1 MENKWSDES
10 AKTFT
15 DKFVGD
21 FGIDLCE
28 LAYVTRLIGE
38 EPDLALHGG
47 GNTSIKSS
55 VTDIF
60 GDKIPAL
67 YVKASGFNM
76 ASITPHDFVA
86 LDGEYLLSL
95 NKLHA
100 LSDEAMADEFRLH
113 QLKASKTLPSIETLM
128 HAFIPGKCIVH
139 THPSAIL
146 ALTNR
151 ENGEEALREAI
162 WLHGSIIPY
171 TKVGFDLALA
181 VAKTLEANPHASGI
195 VIMHHG
201 LVTWGPDPKTAYAK
215 TIEIVSAAKKYI
227 GSKTLKTFPAIS
239 QETTLL
245 AHERYG
251 RLAPV
256 IRGLLA
262 PQGEGAS
269 GKNAGAVLK
278 PLINDQVLSFVSF
291 PGAKNLACTS
301 PLTPDYLIRT
311 KTFPL
316 WIDRPV
322 LEDTV
327 AFREQLTKA
336 ISTYAVEYKDYV
348 FRHLKSELPHDL
360 DVLPRVVLVPG
371 IGAFCVGKSDDEA
384 SMVADITQQ
393 ALEVKQAIYET
404 GGIYEGLHEDHLF
417 DMEFR
422 SFQRAKISANITC
435 ALEGCVS
442 LVTGS
447 AGAIGTGI
455 CQGLLEAGCHVAVT
469 DLPGANLDAMVKG
482 LKEQFGNRVLGV
494 GLDVT
499 DEASV
504 IAGYAKAIGAW
515 GGVDCVIAN
524 AGIAH
529 VCALEDMN
537 LEAFRKLER
546 VNIDGTLLII
556 KEAARHFKLQN
567 RGGDII
573 LISTKNVFAP
583 GAKFG
588 AYSATKAAAHQLARI
603 ASLELAGIGV
613 RVNMVAPD
621 AVFSHGEKKS
631 GLWAEVGPDRMK
643 ARGLDE
649 AGLEDYYRT
658 RNLLKAKVTARHV
671 ANAVLFFI
679 THQTPTTGAT
689 IPVDGG
695 LPDATPR

>member
-1 MENKWSDES
+1 
-10 AKTFT
+10 
-15 DKFVGD
+15 
-21 FGIDLCE
+21 
-28 LAYVTRLIGE
+28 
-38 EPDLALHGG
+38 
-47 GNTSIKSS
+47 
-55 VTDIF
+55 
-60 GDKIPAL
+60 
-67 YVKASGFNM
+67 
-76 ASITPHDFVA
+76 
-86 LDGEYLLSL
+86 
-95 NKLHA
+95 
-100 LSDEAMADEFRLH
+100 
-113 QLKASKTLPSIETLM
+113 
-128 HAFIPGKCIVH
+128 
-139 THPSAIL
+139 
-146 ALTNR
+146 
-151 ENGEEALREAI
+151 
-162 WLHGSIIPY
+162 
-171 TKVGFDLALA
+171 
-181 VAKTLEANPHASGI
+181 
-195 VIMHHG
+195 MHHG
-201 LVTWGPDPKTAYAK
+201 LVAWGKDGKSAYSN
-215 TIEIVSAAKKYI
+215 TIDIVSIVETYLAKKK
-227 GSKTLKTFPAIS
+227 SKTGPFQGADATLKA
-239 QETTLL
+239 L
-245 AHERYG
+245 ERFT

-262 PQGEGAS
+262 PRSDDISRQ
-269 GKNAGAVLK
+269 NAGRIVK
-278 PLINDQVLSFVSF
+278 PLITDRVVSFVNCQN
-291 PGAKNLACTS
+291 AKSLALTS

-311 KTFPL
+311 KVLPL
-316 WIDRPV
+316 WIDDPMV
-322 LEDTV
+322 DDAD
-327 AFREQLTKA
+327 AFREQLVKA
-336 ISTYAVEYKDYV
+336 VSHYAAEYKDYV
-348 FRHLKSELPHDL
+348 FRHLKSELPRNL
-360 DVLPRVVLVPG
+360 DALPRVVLVPG
-371 IGAFCVGKSDDEA
+371 IGAFCVGKSDDDA
-384 SMVADITQQ
+384 SMVADITEQ
-393 ALEVKQAIYET
+393 ALEVKQTIFET
-404 GGIYEGLHEDHLF
+404 GGVYQGLHEGHLF

-422 SFQRAKISANITC
+422 SFQRAKLSSATGG
-435 ALEGCVS
+435 ALEGTVA

-455 CQGLLEAGCHVAVT
+455 CQALLEAGCHVAVT
-469 DLPGANLDAMVKG
+469 DLPAANLDAMVSG
-482 LKEQFGNRVLGV
+482 LKEQFGSRVLGV

-504 IAGYAKAIGAW
+504 IAGYAKVIGAW
-515 GGVDCVIAN
+515 GGIDCVIAN

-537 LEAFRKLER
+537 LEAFRKLKR

-631 GLWAEVGPDRMK
+631 GLWAEVGSDRMK

-658 RNLLKAKVTARHV
+658 RNLLKAKITARHV

-679 THQTPTTGAT
+679 TRQTPTTGAT

>member
-1 MENKWSDES
+1 MINKWSDEN

-15 DKFVGD
+15 HKFEGD

-38 EPDLALHGG
+38 EPGLALHGG

-55 VTDIF
+55 ITDIF

-76 ASITPHDFVA
+76 ASITPPDFVT

-95 NKLHA
+95 KKLHA

-113 QLKASKTLPSIETLM
+113 QLKASKALPSIETLM

-151 ENGEEALREAI
+151 EHGEDSLREAI

-171 TKVGFDLALA
+171 VKVGFDLAAA
-181 VAKTLEANPHASGI
+181 VAKTLDENPHASAV

-215 TIEIVSAAKKYI
+215 TIEIVSAAENYVI
-227 GSKTLKTFPAIS
+227 SKIRTAFLE
-239 QETTLL
+239 ETPEEVQK
-245 AHERYG
+245 AAQRYTCI
-251 RLAPV
+251 API
-256 IRGLLA
+256 IRGLLS
-262 PQGEGAS
+262 PRTSDVSDSNTGIL
-269 GKNAGAVLK
+269 VK
-278 PLINDQVLSFVSF
+278 PLISSSALAFVNS
-291 PGAKNLACTS
+291 PDAKRLALTS

-316 WIDRPV
+316 WIDEPKYDDV
-322 LEDTV
+322 S
-327 AFREQLTKA
+327 AFREQMAKA
-336 ISTYAVEYKDYV
+336 ISEYAHEYKDYV
-348 FRHLKSELPHDL
+348 FRHLKTAFPQDL
-360 DVLPRVVLVPG
+360 DALPRVALLPG
-371 IGAFCVGKSDDEA
+371 IGAVCVGRTDSEA
-384 SMVADITQQ
+384 SMVCDITQQ
-393 ALEVKQAIYET
+393 AIEVKQAIFHS
-404 GGIYEGLHEDHLF
+404 GGVYQGLSEDHLF

-422 SFQRAKISANITC
+422 SFQRAKIHGKSADP
-435 ALEGCVS
+435 LEGSVA

-455 CQGLLEAGCHVAVT
+455 CQALLEAGCNVAVT
-469 DLPGANLDAMVKG
+469 DLPGVNLDSMVSELTCRFPG
-482 LKEQFGNRVLGV
+482 RVLGV

-499 DEASV
+499 DESS
-504 IAGYAKAIGAW
+504 IATGFAEVVGAW
-515 GGVDCVIAN
+515 GGIDCVIAN

-546 VNIDGTLLII
+546 VNVDGTLLII

>member
-1 MENKWSDES
+1 MINKWSDEN
-10 AKTFT
+10 AKTLADT
-15 DKFVGD
+15 FVAE
-21 FGIDLCE
+21 FGTDLCE
-28 LAYVTRLIGE
+28 LTYVTRLIGE

-47 GNTSIKSS
+47 GNTSIKSFA
-55 VTDIF
+55 TDIF

-76 ASITPHDFVA
+76 GSIRPGDFIA
-86 LDGEYLLSL
+86 LDKEYLLSL
-95 NKLHA
+95 KKLHG

-113 QLKASKTLPSIETLM
+113 QLKASAALPSIETLM
-128 HAFIPGKCIVH
+128 HAFIPEKCIVH

-171 TKVGFDLALA
+171 TKVGFDLAA
-181 VAKTLEANPHASGI
+181 MVAKTLDANPHASAV

-201 LVTWGPDPKTAYAK
+201 LVAWGPDPKTAYAK
-215 TIEIVSAAKKYI
+215 TIEIVSAAEKYI

-239 QETTLL
+239 PEASLL
-245 AHERYG
+245 AHERY
-251 RLAPV
+251 RSLAPV

-262 PQGEGAS
+262 PQSEGAS
-269 GKNAGAVLK
+269 GKNVGTILK
-278 PLINDQVLSFVSF
+278 PLITDQVLSFVNF
-291 PGAKNLACTS
+291 PGAKNLALTS

-311 KTFPL
+311 KTLPL
-316 WIDRPV
+316 WIDQPQF
-322 LEDTV
+322 DDAA
-327 AFREQLTKA
+327 AFKEQLTNGL
-336 ISTYAVEYKDYV
+336 SRYAAEYKNYV
-348 FRHLKSELPHDL
+348 FRHAKKDLPPDM
-360 DVLPRVVLVPG
+360 DVLPRVALFPG
-371 IGAFCVGKSDDEA
+371 MGAVCVGRSGDEV
-384 SMVADITQQ
+384 SMVCDIT
-393 ALEVKQAIYET
+393 EQAIRVKGAIFGS
-404 GGIYEGLHEDHLF
+404 GGVYRGIHEDHLF

-422 SFQRAKISANITC
+422 SFQRAKLIGAAGG
-435 ALEGCVS
+435 ALEGTVA

-455 CQGLLEAGCHVAVT
+455 CQALLEAGCHVAVT
-469 DLPGANLDAMVKG
+469 DLPGANLDSMVNELTRRFPG
-482 LKEQFGNRVLGV
+482 RVKGV

-504 IAGYAKAIGAW
+504 IAGFAEIVGAW

-567 RGGDII
+567 RGGDVI

-603 ASLELAGIGV
+603 ASLELAGISV